1 MAQIISRLFGSS
13 TNAAAAVK
21 EVLEYRFGE
30 NEVFTVEGGAGGSR
44 DDLIAQIAQAGVAR
58 EDAGAYAD
66 KVQGGATL
74 VVVHAPF
81 GSARKATVLLDRH
94 QPLPAA
100 VAAKPSPPPITYNR
114 ATPVSSLFQWKMLLS
129 DPAPLSSF
137 MRWATIMPFSFSR
150 SRGMAELTDD
160 VAPLSKRLNW
170 PLLSPDSAPLSGKMN
185 WRLLTDDPAPFSRRM
200 NWASLSSNP
209 APLST
214 LLGLSVLSKSR

>member
-74 VVVHAPF
+74 VVVHAP
-81 GSARKATVLLDRH
+81 
-94 QPLPAA
+94 
-100 VAAKPSPPPITYNR
+100 YNR

-170 PLLSPDSAPLSGKMN
+170 PLLSQDSAPLSGKMN